1 MDNEIII
8 KQSQLKQFLIMLL
21 AIIMVAV
28 SIFVFCSDINLFGVN
43 FLNKIIGGFVT
54 IFFGACLLFIII
66 RFFKPK
72 DILVIDKNGITDNS
86 SAISIGF
93 IPWKDV
99 KSSYITTVSTQT
111 FIAIELNNFE
121 EKLKELSFLKRIM
134 LKINLKMGYAPV
146 SIVLNSTKHKP
157 KEVLE
162 IIQKYK
168 EIYDNDNM

>member
-99 KSSYITTVSTQT
+99 K
-111 FIAIELNNFE
+111 
-121 EKLKELSFLKRIM
+121 
-134 LKINLKMGYAPV
+134 
-146 SIVLNSTKHKP
+146 
-157 KEVLE
+157 
-162 IIQKYK
+162 
-168 EIYDNDNM
+168 